1 MPTAPIARWTMVL
14 EKAVLS
20 VSFSKCVD
28 DARIW
33 KKGKGEKKGPVR
45 TRNRGGG
52 LDQLLTVQAIL
63 KRALMLDE
71 LGAVC
76 FLGRKDLPKNQA
88 EKVVGQDNA
97 GYFGAV

>member
-1 MPTAPIARWTMVL
+1 
-14 EKAVLS
+14 
-20 VSFSKCVD
+20 
-28 DARIW
+28 
-33 KKGKGEKKGPVR
+33 
-45 TRNRGGG
+45 
-52 LDQLLTVQAIL
+52 
-63 KRALMLDE
+63 MLDE

>member
-28 DARIW
+28 EARIW
-33 KKGKGEKKGPVR
+33 KKGKGGEKKRPVR
-45 TRNRGGG
+45 TRNRGG

-63 KRALMLDE
+63 ERALMLDE
-71 LGAVC
+71 LGAIC